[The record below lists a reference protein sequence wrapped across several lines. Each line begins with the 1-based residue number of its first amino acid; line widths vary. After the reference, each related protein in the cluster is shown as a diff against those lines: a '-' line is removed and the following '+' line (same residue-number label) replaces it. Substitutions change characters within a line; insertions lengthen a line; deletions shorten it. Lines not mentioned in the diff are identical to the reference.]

1 MSDSNPKYL
10 LRSEAG
16 PIEYWKHHKRAKDA
30 IDFIIR
36 GLKAAI
42 DSVESGKGVN
52 SGHTVDTNRA
62 SRIIFVSGEPGSG
75 KSSLYLTLRE
85 MLHSKGKNEYRLG
98 YEGNGKVGLD
108 ELKGVRWLDAL
119 DLEVASE
126 EGENLLAAVLVR
138 LIEVLTS
145 PDTVSNTVQSK
156 PCGDAIKDLE
166 ELATDI
172 GIAWEGNL
180 RARAGELDP
189 DTYSEEVMRAQRA
202 RLRVNE
208 RLRGALDKLAE
219 NNCHGCNEG
228 TLFVLPV
235 DDLYLKPDVSL
246 QLLRLLRMIS
256 IPRLFFLIM
265 GDIKTVEALFIEKSL
280 ADWTEVAGT
289 RLFASRSERLD
300 GALTRARELR
310 ARYLRK
316 LLPPLQRKMIEP
328 MDWHEALDFEPGRP
342 GASVDALEELLA
354 QVKLDKPF
362 GTEDEV
368 VGVTINQESLLDFL
382 ISPPLP
388 NSKEKRWTEREKRQ
402 KRARVD
408 KDATKETPEE
418 ARKERDLKKLRSA
431 YTALQILDA
440 TPREMMDLGS
450 ALRAVMSGEAVGNDR
465 TPELLSRVRDMVNL
479 VREEQSF
486 LNEEEQEVLENILPT
501 REYSPEDINFEMN
514 RLCLN
519 PSQRPWKPQISD
531 PQEIEQ
537 LWIRNHRSWDLR
549 VNSGKDINDPKNQR
563 TKPDEYE
570 CMESSTNDQFSKL
583 PPRPAAWFVLLHDL
597 AWKWRHDSINKNLI
611 KELCKELHEWKAKR
625 RGEVSSPSEQDE
637 VSSPP
642 EQETYLQLKY
652 LSLIKP
658 KKVPDPS
665 GDFSGWAIWFN
676 GLNYNHFPMPEF
688 ETFRDLDRFLFIWS
702 GGIDWLE
709 KRKKQAEE
717 AQKRADKAQKL
728 AKRAKSQIR
737 VDTPQQPS
745 QADQVQKITTTEEAD
760 RLAKEAEEANRES
773 IEAQRL
779 VGVDTRQKIHKF
791 LSVWALAGW
800 TVLNHAYRNFAKSGS
815 AWYEDFDIITGNSFD
830 IRFTEFKGK
839 LQNFEYPKDD
849 SQTKEW
855 LLRLREWPEK
865 ERPFINN
872 PSEEL

>member
-1 MSDSNPKYL
+1 MSNSNPKYL
-10 LRSEAG
+10 LRSEAS

-42 DSVESGKGVN
+42 DSVEGGKGVN
-52 SGHTVDTNRA
+52 GNHAVDTNRA

-208 RLRGALDKLAE
+208 RLRGALDELAK
-219 NNCHGCNEG
+219 NNCHGCSEG

-354 QVKLDKPF
+354 QVKMDKPF
-362 GTEDEV
+362 GTEDEG
-368 VGVTINQESLLDFL
+368 VGDTINPESLLNFL
-382 ISPPLP
+382 ISPALP
-388 NSKEKRWTEREKRQ
+388 ASEEERRKERGKRQ
-402 KRARVD
+402 KRAQGD
-408 KDATKETPEE
+408 KDATEEPPKEI
-418 ARKERDLKKLRSA
+418 RLKKLRSA

-450 ALRAVMSGEAVGNDR
+450 ALREVISGKAVGNDR
-465 TPELLSRVRDMVNL
+465 TPDLLSRVRDMVNL

-486 LNEEEQEVLENILPT
+486 LSEKEQEVLENILPT
-501 REYSPEDINFEMN
+501 REYSPEDINFEMD

-519 PSQRPWKPQISD
+519 PSKRTWQPQIPEPLESE
-531 PQEIEQ
+531 PLELEQ
-537 LWIRNHRSWDLR
+537 LWVRNHRSWDLT
-549 VNSGKDINDPKNQR
+549 VNSIKDIDDPKNKG
-563 TKPDEYE
+563 TEPDEYE
-570 CMESSTNDQFSKL
+570 GMESSTNDQFSKL
-583 PPRPAAWFVLLHDL
+583 PPRPAAWLVLLHDL
-597 AWKWRHDSINKNLI
+597 AWKWKRDSINKNLI
-611 KELCKELHEWKAKR
+611 KELCKELNEWKAKR
-625 RGEVSSPSEQDE
+625 RDE

-665 GDFSGWAIWFN
+665 SDFSGWAIWFN

-717 AQKRADKAQKL
+717 AQKRADEAQKL
-728 AKRAKSQIR
+728 AERAKSQIR
-737 VDTPQQPS
+737 VDTPQQPT

-760 RLAKEAEEANRES
+760 RLAKEAEEANREA

-800 TVLNHAYRNFAKSGS
+800 TVLNHAYRNFAESGS
-815 AWYEDFDIITGNSFD
+815 TWYEDFDMITGNTFD
-830 IRFTEFKGK
+830 IRFTDFKGK
-839 LQNFEYPKDD
+839 LQNFQYPTED
-849 SQTKEW
+849 SQLKKW
-855 LLRLREWPEK
+855 LLKLSEWPEK
-865 ERPFINN
+865 EKPFINSQ
-872 PSEEL
+872 SEEL